1 MSGHYQSTMR
11 LRWIE
16 VRGGVDDD
24 VVRGMIPGWPE
35 CGPSYYKLQQWWMNT
50 VTPGPDGEWRD
61 IEVDHS

>member
-1 MSGHYQSTMR
+1 MSDYFRPTMR

-16 VRGGVDDD
+16 VRDGDES

-35 CGPSYYKLQQWWMNT
+35 CGPSYYKLQQWWQNT

-61 IEVDHS
+61 VPVEH